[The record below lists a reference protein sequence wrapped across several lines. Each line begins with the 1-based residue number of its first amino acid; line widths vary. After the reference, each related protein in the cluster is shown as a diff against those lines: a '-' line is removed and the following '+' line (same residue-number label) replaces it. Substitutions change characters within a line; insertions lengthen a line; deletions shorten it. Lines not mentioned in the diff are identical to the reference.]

1 MKNFSSKIIDV
12 LLWCFVAFCLL
23 MAIGM
28 GFGSGCV
35 MMLITAVFAMPIKPI
50 RNVWNKIL
58 GIQEIVPTD
67 ESQAKW
73 WELKKKNQQHQYKL
87 KQEDQKSRK
96 MLKPL
101 TIGIVFIISFCLG
114 IGQMESTEPSDDY
127 TLDTEIAVNTFLDEA
142 KEEYS
147 TTSESETAPISKTEA
162 PVKTEVPTKT
172 ETPVETEAP
181 TNTEGPT
188 KTPSPTEETKQPEL
202 SNPTS
207 TEFDL
212 YSIPAYS
219 GSPYVVVNNNNPYFS
234 ESDLTTTSFEYYS
247 DLDSLGR
254 CGVTYA
260 SVGIDLMPTEE
271 RGSIGSVKPT
281 GWQTVK
287 YDIVDGKYL
296 YNRCH
301 LIGYQLS
308 GENANTKNLITGTR
322 YLNIDGMLPF
332 ENMVA
337 DYIKETENHVMY
349 RVTPIFEGN
358 NLLSTGVLME
368 GYSVED
374 NGDGICFNIF
384 CYNVQPGISIDYS
397 DGSNSLDVGANESTP
412 VTTSEPNINNSDNTG
427 GTSSG
432 TNYILNTNT
441 KKFHKPSCSSV
452 EQMKESN
459 KQEYTGSR
467 EDVINQGYEP
477 CKRCNP

>member
-1 MKNFSSKIIDV
+1 MKNFSSKIVDI

-28 GFGSGCV
+28 GFGAGCV
-35 MMLITAVFAMPIKPI
+35 MMLITATLAMPIKPI
-50 RNVWNKIL
+50 RNVWNKAL
-58 GIQEIVPTD
+58 GVKEIIEID
-67 ESQAKW
+67 EPQAKW
-73 WELKKKNQQHQYKL
+73 WELKKKKAQRQRKAE
-87 KQEDQKSRK
+87 KEDQKSRK

-101 TIGIVFIISFCLG
+101 VIGIVFIIAFCLG
-114 IGQMESTEPSDDY
+114 MGQMESTEPSDDY
-127 TLDTEIAVNTFLDEA
+127 TLGTEITAGTLQDETENSSA
-142 KEEYS
+142 
-147 TTSESETAPISKTEA
+147 TSESETASIPETET
-162 PVKTEVPTKT
+162 PTETEVPTETESPT
-172 ETPVETEAP
+172 ETPA
-181 TNTEGPT
+181 
-188 KTPSPTEETKQPEL
+188 PTEETKQPEL

-207 TEFDL
+207 TGFNL
-212 YSIPAYS
+212 SSIPAYS

-308 GENANTKNLITGTR
+308 GENANTRNLITGTR

-337 DYIKETENHVMY
+337 DYVKETENHVMY

-358 NLLSTGVLME
+358 NLLAAGVLME

-374 NGDGICFNIF
+374 DGDGICFNVF
-384 CYNVQPGISIDYS
+384 CYNVQPGITIDYS
-397 DGSNSLDVGANESTP
+397 DGSNSLETTATEPEPTTTP
-412 VTTSEPNINNSDNTG
+412 ATEPTTNNSNNTE
-427 GTSSG
+427 TSSG
-432 TNYILNTNT
+432 TTYILNTST
-441 KKFHKPSCSSV
+441 RKFHKPSCSSV
-452 EQMKESN
+452 SQMNESN

-467 EDVINQGYEP
+467 EDLINQGYDP